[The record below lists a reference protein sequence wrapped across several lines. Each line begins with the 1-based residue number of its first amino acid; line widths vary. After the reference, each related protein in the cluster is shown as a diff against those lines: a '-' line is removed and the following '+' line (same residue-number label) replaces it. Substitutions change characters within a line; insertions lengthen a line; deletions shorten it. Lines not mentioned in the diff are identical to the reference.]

1 MRRFLSS
8 DRRLSMR
15 DSRKG
20 DVRMGL
26 ERRRSVFED
35 WGRHDVNGLFGACA

>member
-8 DRRLSMR
+8 GSVFSMR

-35 WGRHDVNGLFGACA
+35 WGRHDVNGPFGACV

>member
-1 MRRFLSS
+1 
-8 DRRLSMR
+8 MR